1 LSTAV
6 TIPKSPSLTTS
17 QRIVAFLRPP
27 GYEGP
32 SNLPKTVTMTIR
44 YHKGDLPD
52 LLLYGERVAIDTET
66 LGLNLARDR
75 LCVVQLSP
83 GDGSAD
89 VVQIAPG
96 QRAAPNLTALL
107 SDARRIKIFHYAR
120 FDIGFLFKTFGVMT
134 NRVYCTKIASKL
146 TRTYTDRHGLK
157 DLCKDLLDID
167 LNKQQQSTD
176 WAAETLSEAQLA
188 YAASDVIYLHALKAE
203 LDRRLL
209 RERRSELADA
219 CFGFLPAR
227 SLLDLAG
234 WEEDD
239 IFAH

>member
-1 LSTAV
+1 
-6 TIPKSPSLTTS
+6 
-17 QRIVAFLRPP
+17 
-27 GYEGP
+27 
-32 SNLPKTVTMTIR
+32 MTIR

-66 LGLNLARDR
+66 LGLSLTRDR

-120 FDIGFLFKTFGVMT
+120 FDVAFLFKTFGVMT

-157 DLCKDLLDID
+157 DLCKDLLDVE

-176 WAAETLSEAQLA
+176 WAAETLSDAQLA
-188 YAASDVIYLHALKAE
+188 YAASDVVYLHALKAE

-209 RERRSELADA
+209 RERRAELADA

-227 SLLDLAG
+227 ALLDLAG
-234 WEEDD
+234 WEEVD

>member
-1 LSTAV
+1 
-6 TIPKSPSLTTS
+6 
-17 QRIVAFLRPP
+17 
-27 GYEGP
+27 
-32 SNLPKTVTMTIR
+32 M
-44 YHKGDLPD
+44 
-52 LLLYGERVAIDTET
+52 
-66 LGLNLARDR
+66 
-75 LCVVQLSP
+75 VQLSP

-89 VVQIAPG
+89 VVQIAAG

-107 SDARRIKIFHYAR
+107 SDTRRIKIFHYAR
-120 FDIGFLFKTFGVMT
+120 FDVAFLFKTFGVMT

-176 WAAETLSEAQLA
+176 WAAETLSDAQLA

-203 LDRRLL
+203 LDRRLV
-209 RERRSELADA
+209 RERRAELADA

-227 SLLDLAG
+227 ALLDLAG
-234 WEEDD
+234 WEEED